1 MPVFAH
7 AGLSLP
13 TTSSVGTASVEN
25 ASKVGRY
32 ASSLGS
38 PVGSVGGGDPLC
50 PDWGGAKLG
59 ERVGIE
65 AGFGQEGAEKL
76 LTLTRGEQRSS

>member
-1 MPVFAH
+1 M
-7 AGLSLP
+7 
-13 TTSSVGTASVEN
+13 
-25 ASKVGRY
+25 GRY
-32 ASSLGS
+32 CLLRSDL
-38 PVGSVGGGDPLC
+38 PWDRVGSGDPLC

-76 LTLTRGEQRSS
+76 LTLTRGEQRIELSQKF